1 MVSERRILT
10 IIKVNAVYPLLL
22 FCNDNMKKKKKTS
35 VRMGNRTKMI

>member
-22 FCNDNMKKKKKTS
+22 FCNDNMKKKKKHLSEWVT
-35 VRMGNRTKMI
+35 GLK